1 ILQPLGV
8 VAFYFTQVRPDEPT
22 IQFLYAAGIGFV
34 TAIVMLVVISVVGP
48 TPDLE
53 KTDELTWK
61 NEYWAIETKELKGT
75 PLLINYRFLTIVMLL
90 VTVVLVVWF
99 A

>member
-1 ILQPLGV
+1 M
-8 VAFYFTQVRPDEPT
+8 PDEPT

-34 TAIVMLVVISVVGP
+34 AAIVMLVVVSLLGS

-61 NEYWAIETKELKGT
+61 KKYWKEESEELEGT
-75 PLLINYRFLTIVMLL
+75 PFLANYRVLTVIMLVITL
-90 VTVVLVVWF
+90 ALVVWF